1 MPQST
6 RLILLLDSSGSMAS
20 QKSDII
26 GGVNE
31 TIRNQR
37 ELKPQEND
45 RVLFNVVTFSGVV
58 SQPTNDTLATV
69 RFLTDRDYTPSGS
82 TALFDAMGTTMQR
95 YKNERDVIMLVAT
108 DGQENS
114 SSTYNYKQV
123 TEMVNH
129 LRQYHNWNFIYLS
142 EDIDTFKQGES
153 LGISDRLM
161 NCNNVMVQ
169 KNKLGSTLS
178 SYACQKA
185 ITDMRSG
192 QQNVKMSKSPQ
203 SSSPSS
209 SFSKYNQHLYKF

>member
-37 ELKPQEND
+37 ELKPTDND
-45 RVLFNVVTFSGVV
+45 NVLFNVVTFSGVV
-58 SQPTNDTLATV
+58 SQPTNDTLASV
-69 RFLTDRDYTPSGS
+69 KYLIDRDYNPSGS
-82 TALFDAMGTTMQR
+82 TALFDAMGVTMQR

-114 SSTYNYKQV
+114 SSMYNYKQV

-129 LRQYHNWNFIYLS
+129 LRQHHNWNFIYLS

-153 LGISDRLM
+153 IGISDRLM

-192 QQNVKMSKSPQ
+192 HQNVKMSKSPQ
-203 SSSPSS
+203 SSS
-209 SFSKYNQHLYKF
+209 SKYLYKF